1 MKTLTSHI
9 NESLKIGKNLSKFSA
24 YSYKPETKE
33 ELEKIIKGRI
43 SKEGSNCDLNDIDV
57 SLITD
62 MTRQSLSQ
70 SLTLKI

>member
-1 MKTLTSHI
+1 MKTLKDKI
-9 NESLKIGKNLSKFSA
+9 NEALNIDSRQPK
-24 YSYKPETKE
+24 TRD
-33 ELEKIIKGRI
+33 ELREIIKARI
-43 SKEGSNCDLNDIDV
+43 SKEGPNCDLNDIDV